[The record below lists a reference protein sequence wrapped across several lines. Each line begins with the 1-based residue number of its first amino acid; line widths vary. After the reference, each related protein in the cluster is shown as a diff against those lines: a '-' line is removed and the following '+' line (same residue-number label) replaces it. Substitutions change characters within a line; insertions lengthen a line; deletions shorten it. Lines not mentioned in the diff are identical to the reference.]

1 MQMTLDLRVQLQP
14 RELPAIREKLLAL
27 IKRYAAG
34 PKHTRVQLVLSL
46 AILAIY
52 MTEWKDVI
60 EVVVAALGNDP
71 SSGACILDFLRYLAE
86 ELLEGRKITL
96 SVRPASKLGAD
107 SPWRDPAPIWID

>member
-1 MQMTLDLRVQLQP
+1 
-14 RELPAIREKLLAL
+14 L
-27 IKRYAAG
+27 IKRYASG
-34 PKHTRVQLVLSL
+34 PKHTRTQLVLSL

-60 EVVVAALGNDP
+60 EVVVASLGNDP

-96 SVRPASKLGAD
+96 SVRPASNSVVV
-107 SPWRDPAPIWID
+107 SPWRNPNPVWID